1 MLERMKTKNFY
12 ILVLFIAITSIA
24 VWLASSP
31 ATPNLKNIVK
41 ETHKQISN
49 LRKVK
54 LKEEKTLIVDDKY
67 MDVLGFNVTPRTI
80 FDQESQRRSQVPI
93 LATAVSSKNFDNVI
107 TFFLKSVNT
116 YLKQK
121 LKVILFDMGL
131 DSSDLKKLK
140 LSCNITTSCR
150 VRKFYLDEFPSH
162 ISNWDT
168 KAYKPLAIQ
177 ILLQE
182 YGSVFWSDTNEYF
195 ISGGIERVL
204 ETAQRSGL
212 AAWTIQPPTSAFT
225 HPKMFGFFN
234 KKPELY
240 FFHRMV
246 KTDHLVIYNTKK
258 IRDKVM
264 FPWVQCALLEECIS
278 PTGSQRS
285 GCRLGYKP
293 RHKYSGCHKYEMSCF
308 NIVLGM
314 SFTNITDY
322 AVNDVI
328 FGDLKIYTN
337 LTFTQS
343 YSPKPRLKINSS
355 KNI

>member
-131 DSSDLKKLK
+131 DSSDLKK
-140 LSCNITTSCR
+140 
-150 VRKFYLDEFPSH
+150 VRPS
-162 ISNWDT
+162 
-168 KAYKPLAIQ
+168 K
-177 ILLQE
+177 
-182 YGSVFWSDTNEYF
+182 
-195 ISGGIERVL
+195 
-204 ETAQRSGL
+204 
-212 AAWTIQPPTSAFT
+212 
-225 HPKMFGFFN
+225 
-234 KKPELY
+234 
-240 FFHRMV
+240 
-246 KTDHLVIYNTKK
+246 
-258 IRDKVM
+258 
-264 FPWVQCALLEECIS
+264 
-278 PTGSQRS
+278 
-285 GCRLGYKP
+285 
-293 RHKYSGCHKYEMSCF
+293 
-308 NIVLGM
+308 
-314 SFTNITDY
+314 
-322 AVNDVI
+322 
-328 FGDLKIYTN
+328 
-337 LTFTQS
+337 
-343 YSPKPRLKINSS
+343 
-355 KNI
+355 